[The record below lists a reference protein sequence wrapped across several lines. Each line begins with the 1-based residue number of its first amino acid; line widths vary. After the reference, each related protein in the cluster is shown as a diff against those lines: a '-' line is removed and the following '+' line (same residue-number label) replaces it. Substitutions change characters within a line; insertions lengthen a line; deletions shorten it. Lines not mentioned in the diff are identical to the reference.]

1 MTLIASIINHKVP
14 FLMSD
19 LLMSSE
25 EGKVDFQSP
34 SNNFPLKSY
43 LPQDADLKPDSL
55 LQKSYILKDNLSIS
69 FAGCEK
75 EIKAFLDDFKIR
87 CRYYDDITKEDI
99 FRTLDDYNL
108 AVNFSNSAF
117 VMMLINKIGNDKLN
131 VGIITSPFPAHQWDM
146 VKGKK
151 GGWAF
156 VKSSVYGEVTA
167 IGSGRDSFLN
177 IVNQD
182 LQVISSFEKGNIW
195 HSIQLNMELIAS
207 MYAFEKA
214 TLHTIL
220 SSWGGGFETI
230 MYDGNKFIK
239 LQNVAFV
246 INEGWFDENGDVD
259 VPFPTTI
266 LYYRYHKDYLLIT
279 GIHLEDVHRIDE
291 GGLITI
297 ICDPGK
303 YNVKNIQVPR
313 FDNEENGFDDS
324 NFDYNFSTSIIAM
337 GYDIRK
343 KGRNGTYNPGTF
355 TFHNELTVTY
365 TKNALVKLVISKDIN
380 NKFRDLAKEAYPNI

>member
-1 MTLIASIINHKVP
+1 MTLIASLINHNVP

-25 EGKVDFQSP
+25 EGKIDFQSP
-34 SNNFPLKSY
+34 SNNFSLKRY
-43 LPQDADLKPDSL
+43 LPQNADLKPDSL
-55 LQKSYILKDNLSIS
+55 LQKSYILKDNLCIS

-75 EIKAFLDDFKIR
+75 EIKAFLDDLKIKCR
-87 CRYYDDITKEDI
+87 CYEDITKEDI

-108 AVNFSNSAF
+108 TVNFSNSAF
-117 VMMLINKIGNDKLN
+117 VMMLINKISDAKLD
-131 VGIITSPFPAHQWDM
+131 VGIITSPSPSHQWDV

-151 GGWAF
+151 GGWAYI
-156 VKSSVYGEVTA
+156 KSSTYGEVTA

-182 LQVISSFEKGNIW
+182 FQVISSFEKGNIW
-195 HSIQLNMELIAS
+195 HSLQLNMELIAS

-220 SSWGGGFETI
+220 SHWGGGFETI

-239 LQNVAFV
+239 SQNIAFIV
-246 INEGWFDENGDVD
+246 NQGWFNENGDVE

-266 LYYRYHKDYLLIT
+266 LYYRYHNDYLLIT
-279 GIHLEDVHRIDE
+279 GIHLEDVYRIDE
-291 GGLITI
+291 GSLITI
-297 ICDPGK
+297 ICDPGN
-303 YNVKNIQVPR
+303 YNVKNIQVAR
-313 FDNEENGFDDS
+313 FDNEEDGFDDS
-324 NFDYNFSTSIIAM
+324 NFDYDFSTSTIAM

-343 KGRNGTYNPGTF
+343 KRRNGTYNPATF

-365 TKNALVKLVISKDIN
+365 KTNDPVKLIISKDIN
-380 NKFRDLAKEAYPNI
+380 DKFRELAKEAYPKI